1 MEQRRSIT
9 DPVVRSA
16 PGELDRRP
24 RARLDRNYLR
34 LVLFGSRARG
44 DNLPESDADV
54 AVVLRGPISDRWALK
69 RLVIEDTYPILLETG
84 LYIQP
89 WPLQEGELGD
99 PERSSN
105 PALVRNVVREGIT
118 A

>member
-16 PGELDRRP
+16 LAELDRRL
-24 RARLDRNYLR
+24 RARFDRKYLR

-54 AVVLRGPISDRWALK
+54 AVVLCGPISDRWALK
-69 RLVIEDTYPILLETG
+69 RLIIEDTYSILLDTG

-89 WPLQEGELGD
+89 WPLEEGELDD

-105 PALVRNVVREGIT
+105 PALIRNV
-118 A
+118 

>member
-1 MEQRRSIT
+1 MGQ
-9 DPVVRSA
+9 
-16 PGELDRRP
+16 LDRRL
-24 RARLDRNYLR
+24 RARFGRKYLR

-54 AVVLRGPISDRWALK
+54 AVVLRGPISDRWLLK
-69 RLVIEDTYPILLETG
+69 RLIIEDTYPILLEIG

-89 WPLQEGELGD
+89 WPLEEGELDD

-105 PALVRNVVREGIT
+105 PALIRNVAQEGIT